1 MPRQPL
7 YPRLYVMGVLA
18 IAVLALSAAYIQR
31 FYLNN
36 VEEQT
41 KIIEMTFQLRN
52 EVRFL
57 SEWRLHF
64 AHNKNAPTEK
74 DYIFLSDWLKD
85 WDELKKDWTQLK
97 NPQPRWSKIVVAIER
112 FEKQGRELEKAGL
125 TAANIDKWLAESAS
139 VFRILSAEVSAN
151 IAETKT
157 HIRRLIEVT
166 ETLLLILFVVLL
178 VNTLF
183 VFQPMHRDLNE
194 RMARFRAALYGSL
207 DAVFFLD
214 AYRNEQGEVVD
225 FTFREMNQRGE
236 ELIGFSRKQL
246 VGQKLC
252 EIAPINRTGGF
263 FDKYKKVLE
272 TGEMLEEEFP
282 LDAKWLRHQ
291 VVPVL
296 DGIVITSRDITH
308 RKKAEMT
315 LWSTEKMKS
324 LGEMASSI
332 AHEINNPLTIIT
344 GRSTQVLSKLKQ
356 ADVPD
361 LNMIQSVEKI
371 ESTAYRI
378 AKIVKSLRSFSKD
391 GERVPKS
398 PHPLKSILDDTLEL
412 CRERFRNHQVELRVE
427 KVPASWILCSPVQ
440 ISQALLNLL
449 NNAFDAV
456 LEAEPPRWIELRF
469 ERVAGR
475 VRILVL
481 DSGSGIPAEIV
492 DKVMMPFYTTKEVGK
507 GTGLGL
513 SIAKTLVEANQG
525 HLRYELEHG
534 HTCFSLE
541 FPEYTSI
548 ETPPPDLMA

>member
-31 FYLNN
+31 FYLKN

-57 SEWRLHF
+57 SEWRLRF
-64 AHNKNAPTEK
+64 SHNKNAPTK
-74 DYIFLSDWLKD
+74 QDYQFLNDWLKD
-85 WDELKKDWTQLK
+85 WSELKQEWTLLK
-97 NPQPRWSKIVVAIER
+97 NPHPRWTKIVVAIEK
-112 FEKQGRELEKAGL
+112 FGKQGRELELAGL
-125 TAANIDKWLAESAS
+125 SSDNIDKWLAESGT
-139 VFRILSAEVSAN
+139 VFRILSAEVNAN
-151 IAETKT
+151 INETKA

-214 AYRNEQGEVVD
+214 AYRNEHGEVVD

-236 ELIGFSRKQL
+236 ELIGHSRKEL

-252 EIAPINRTGGF
+252 EVLPVNRTGGF

-272 TGEMLEEEFP
+272 SGELLEEEFP
-282 LDAKWLRHQ
+282 LDTKWLRHQ

-296 DGIVITSRDITH
+296 DGIVITSRDITI

-356 ADVPD
+356 AEVPD
-361 LNMIQSVEKI
+361 LTMVQSMEKI

-398 PHPLKSILDDTLEL
+398 PNPLKSILDDTLEL

-427 KVPASWILCSPVQ
+427 KVPTSWILCSPVQ

-469 ERVAGR
+469 ERVSGK

-481 DSGSGIPAEIV
+481 DSGAGVPFDIV

-513 SIAKTLVEANQG
+513 SIAKTLVEANHG
-525 HLRYELEHG
+525 SLKLEAEQG

-541 FPEYTSI
+541 FPEYTSP
-548 ETPPPDLMA
+548 ETSPPDLMA

>member
-57 SEWRLHF
+57 SEWRLRL
-64 AHNKNAPTEK
+64 AHNKNTPTQQ
-74 DYIFLSDWLKD
+74 DYIFLSNWLKD
-85 WDELKKDWTQLK
+85 WDQLKKQWTHLEK
-97 NPQPRWSKIVVAIER
+97 PQPRWSKIVEAIER
-112 FEKQGRELEKAGL
+112 FERQGRELEKAGL
-125 TAANIDKWLAESAS
+125 TSASIDQWLAESAS
-139 VFRILSAEVSAN
+139 VFRILSAEVTAN
-151 IAETKT
+151 IGETKV

-236 ELIGFSRKQL
+236 ELIGYSRKEL

-252 EIAPINRTGGF
+252 EVAPINRSGGF
-263 FDKYKKVLE
+263 FEKYKKVLE
-272 TGEMLEEEFP
+272 TGELLEEEFP

-296 DGIVITSRDITH
+296 DGIVITSRDITL

-356 ADVPD
+356 AVVPD
-361 LNMIQSVEKI
+361 INMIQSVEQI

-398 PHPLKSILDDTLEL
+398 PHQLNSIVDDTLEL
-412 CRERFRNHQVELRVE
+412 CRERLRNHQVELRVQD
-427 KVPASWILCSPVQ
+427 VSSSWILCSPVQ
-440 ISQALLNLL
+440 ISQALLNLF

-456 LEAEPPRWIELRF
+456 LAGESPRWIELRF
-469 ERVAGR
+469 ERAGGR

-481 DSGSGIPAEIV
+481 DSGTGIPPEIV
-492 DKVMMPFYTTKEVGK
+492 DKVMLPFYTTKDVGK

-525 HLRYELEHG
+525 VLRYEFDHG
-534 HTCFSLE
+534 HTCFSME

>member
-296 DGIVITSRDITH
+296 DGIVITSRDIAH